1 MNIQTATLA
10 NGLQLVHVPM
20 PDTQMVALDVLYNV
34 GARDEEPLHTGWAHL
49 LEHLMFEGTPRIADY
64 DTQVQLIGGE
74 NNAFTNNDITSF
86 YLTVPRASIET
97 AFLLESDRMR
107 GLTLDDRSVQVQ
119 KQVVIEEF
127 KQRCSNQPYGDLQH
141 LVRPLAYRTH
151 PYRWPTIGITT
162 RHIEQ
167 ATPDDIRAFYRRH
180 YRPSNA
186 ILTVTGA
193 ASFDEAL
200 ALARKYFEPI
210 ADDGTPCALQPS
222 HHGIPRE
229 PRQQRMRRQT
239 VRRNVPLDLLAL
251 SFHMGGKNDADYF
264 PCDVIT
270 DLLANGQSSR
280 LTQCLVNE
288 QKLFVTLDACILGST
303 DPGLLQVTGRVN
315 PGVTLAQAEK
325 AVWDELDRLKHEP
338 VGEHELDKVR
348 NRFESER
355 VFGNIH
361 YLNVA
366 LTLPQLIL
374 AGLTPDE
381 EIRRYRAVTPAD
393 IRRTARAVLTRRNC
407 SVLHYKAL
415 RR

>member
-1 MNIQTATLA
+1 MNIQTATLT

-86 YLTVPRASIET
+86 YLTVPRAGIET

-162 RHIEQ
+162 RHIEE
-167 ATPDDIRAFYRRH
+167 ATPEAIRAFYRRH

-200 ALARKYFEPI
+200 ALAKKHFEPI
-210 ADDGTPCALQPS
+210 ADDGTPCALQPP
-222 HHGIPRE
+222 H
-229 PRQQRMRRQT
+229 
-239 VRRNVPLDLLAL
+239 
-251 SFHMGGKNDADYF
+251 
-264 PCDVIT
+264 
-270 DLLANGQSSR
+270 
-280 LTQCLVNE
+280 
-288 QKLFVTLDACILGST
+288 
-303 DPGLLQVTGRVN
+303 
-315 PGVTLAQAEK
+315 
-325 AVWDELDRLKHEP
+325 
-338 VGEHELDKVR
+338 
-348 NRFESER
+348 
-355 VFGNIH
+355 
-361 YLNVA
+361 
-366 LTLPQLIL
+366 
-374 AGLTPDE
+374 
-381 EIRRYRAVTPAD
+381 
-393 IRRTARAVLTRRNC
+393 
-407 SVLHYKAL
+407 
-415 RR
+415 